1 VRIGVLTGGGD
12 CPGLNQAVRA
22 VVMRGMDHG
31 FELVG
36 ILRGWDGLVKG
47 DTIPLGLAEVED
59 LVDKGG
65 TVLESSRTN
74 PFKEEALLETTLKT
88 IEALRLDAICALGGE
103 DTLGVASKLF
113 DLGVKTVGIP
123 KTMDNDIDETDYT
136 FGYDS
141 AVEVATEACDRL
153 RDTARS
159 HRRLMVL
166 EVMGRHAGWVA
177 LASGVAGGAD
187 WILIP
192 EVNLDLDEMCD
203 HLTRVY
209 ERGKHF
215 ALIVASEGVELP
227 AAGGETA
234 ERDAFGHVILRKR
247 GVGEFIA
254 KEVEERTPFEETR
267 LSVLGHIIRGGA
279 PSAFDRFLATRLGI
293 KAMDLAKEGQFGMMS
308 SIQANEI
315 RGVWLRDAVD
325 QLKRVPAELYAEIKT
340 LFK

>member
-1 VRIGVLTGGGD
+1 MRIGVLTGGGD
-12 CPGLNQAVRA
+12 CPGLNQALRA

-31 FELVG
+31 FELIG
-36 ILRGWDGLVKG
+36 IKRGWDGLIKV
-47 DTIPLGLAEVED
+47 DTVPLRLEDVED

-65 TVLESSRTN
+65 TMLESSRTN
-74 PFKEEALLETTLKT
+74 PFKNEVDCQKTLDN
-88 IEALRLDAICALGGE
+88 IENLKLDCLCALGGE
-103 DTLGVASKLF
+103 DTLGVASKLH

-141 AVEVATEACDRL
+141 AAQVATEACDRL

-166 EVMGRHAGWVA
+166 EVMGRSAGWVA

-192 EVNLDLDEMCD
+192 EVSLDLEEMCE

-209 ERGKHF
+209 ERGKHWG
-215 ALIVASEGVELP
+215 LVVVSEGVEIP
-227 AAGGETA
+227 SADEESVG
-234 ERDAFGHVILRKR
+234 RDAFGHVILRKR
-247 GVGEFIA
+247 GVGEFISR
-254 KEVEERTPFEETR
+254 EVEQRTPFEETR
-267 LSVLGHIIRGGA
+267 LSVLGHIIRGGS
-279 PSAFDRFLATRLGI
+279 PTSFDRFLATRLGL
-293 KAMDLAKEGQFGMMS
+293 KAMDLVKQGEFGKMS
-308 SIQANEI
+308 SIQCNQI
-315 RGVWLRDAVD
+315 TSVWLRDAVHE
-325 QLKRVPAELYAEIKT
+325 LKRVPVELYNEIKA